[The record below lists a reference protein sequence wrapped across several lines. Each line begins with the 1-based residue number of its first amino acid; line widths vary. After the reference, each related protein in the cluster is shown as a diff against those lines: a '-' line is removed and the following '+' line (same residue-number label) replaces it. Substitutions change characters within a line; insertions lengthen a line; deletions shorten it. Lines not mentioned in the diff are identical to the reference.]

1 MLIAF
6 WALVGWC
13 GTPWPRRWHWP
24 PPPPPPDPWLTKA
37 INVVGGIAGGWAFT
51 QAWAVTGQMSGIDVA
66 ASAVGALVGATILG
80 DLAGLANVG
89 KR

>member
-13 GTPWPRRWHWP
+13 GTPWPRRWPW

-37 INVVGGIAGGWAFT
+37 VNVVGGIAGGWAFT
-51 QAWAVTGQMSGIDVA
+51 QVWAATGQMTGIDVA
-66 ASAVGALVGATILG
+66 ASAVGAYVGAVVLG
-80 DLAGLANVG
+80 DLAGMARMG
-89 KR
+89 KAG